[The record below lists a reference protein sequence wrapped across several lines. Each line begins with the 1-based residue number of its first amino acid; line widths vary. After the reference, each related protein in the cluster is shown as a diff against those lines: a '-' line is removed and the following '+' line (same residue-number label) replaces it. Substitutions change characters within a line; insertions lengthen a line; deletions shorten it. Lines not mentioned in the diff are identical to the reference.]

1 MRGSL
6 EFIEGLAGHVLQLMP
21 ALARVRVLRQWA
33 GLCDMTPD
41 FSPIMGHTPVD
52 GFLVDVGWGTYGFK
66 AGPVSGEAM
75 AQCIASGKPPEII
88 APFGLDR
95 FATGALV
102 GEKGAAAV
110 GH

>member
-1 MRGSL
+1 
-6 EFIEGLAGHVLQLMP
+6 
-21 ALARVRVLRQWA
+21 LRQWS

-41 FSPIMGHTPVD
+41 FSPIMGVTPVT

-66 AGPVSGEAM
+66 AGPVSGETI
-75 AQCIASGKPPEII
+75 AQLVATGKTPELIV
-88 APFGLDR
+88 PFGLDR
-95 FATGALV
+95 FGRADLM

>member
-1 MRGSL
+1 
-6 EFIEGLAGHVLQLMP
+6 
-21 ALARVRVLRQWA
+21 
-33 GLCDMTPD
+33 
-41 FSPIMGHTPVD
+41 MGTTPVE

-75 AQCIASGKPPEII
+75 ARCIASGRPPAII
-88 APFGLDR
+88 APFALSR
-95 FATGALV
+95 FAAGDLV

>member
-6 EFIEGLAGHVLQLMP
+6 EFTEGLAGHVLELMP
-21 ALARVRVLRQWA
+21 SLAKMRLLRQWA

-41 FSPIMGHTPVD
+41 FSPIMGVTPVA
-52 GFLVDVGWGTYGFK
+52 GFLLDVGWGTYGFK
-66 AGPVSGEAM
+66 AGPVSGETM
-75 AQCIASGKPPEII
+75 AELVATGKTPELIAS
-88 APFGLDR
+88 FGLDR
-95 FATGALV
+95 FERGDLM

>member
-1 MRGSL
+1 
-6 EFIEGLAGHVLQLMP
+6 
-21 ALARVRVLRQWA
+21 
-33 GLCDMTPD
+33 MTPD
-41 FSPIMGHTPVD
+41 FSPIMGHTPVG

-75 AQCIASGKPPEII
+75 AQCIAFGQTPEII
-88 APFGLDR
+88 AAFGLER
-95 FATGALV
+95 FGGGVLV

>member
-1 MRGSL
+1 
-6 EFIEGLAGHVLQLMP
+6 
-21 ALARVRVLRQWA
+21 
-33 GLCDMTPD
+33 MTPD
-41 FSPIMGHTPVD
+41 FSPVMGHTPVE

-75 AQCIASGKPPEII
+75 ARVHRDWRGPEII
-88 APFGLDR
+88 AAFGLER
-95 FATGALV
+95 FAEGALV